1 MAVGR
6 QAMRVAYFTAGTV
19 GAGHLMRGIA
29 IGRGLRRAGF
39 GGAYRMFGPRLPFPA
54 ARRAG
59 LPADPADAADAADAG
74 AGPDAYQE
82 VEVESDAALRQPH
95 LAQTSGLA
103 RALAAFAPDL
113 LLVDLFWAP
122 LRWVLPALSCP
133 AWLLVRRCPAVWLQ
147 GPPGLPFQRGQYER
161 LLAIEPLAQ
170 GDLDARLD
178 PIVVA
183 NPDECRTPAELRELW
198 HLPAGA
204 DLVAVAHAGEAGELA
219 VLRQAAG
226 VAAPLVF
233 DLFDASAPFPAAP
246 WLAAADRVVA
256 GLGYNSY
263 WEARWLGF
271 ATRTRFV
278 AFRRSIDDQD
288 GRLAAGAAS
297 VMRGNGADT
306 LARLILG

>member
-1 MAVGR
+1 
-6 QAMRVAYFTAGTV
+6 V
-19 GAGHLMRGIA
+19 GAGHLMRGLA

-54 ARRAG
+54 ARLLGDDVYEEMAI
-59 LPADPADAADAADAG
+59 
-74 AGPDAYQE
+74 E
-82 VEVESDAALRQPH
+82 TDAALRERH

-122 LRWVLPALSCP
+122 LYWVLPALACP
-133 AWLLVRRCPAVWLQ
+133 AWLLVRRCPPIWLQ
-147 GPPGLPFQRGQYER
+147 GPPGLPFERGQYQR

-170 GDLDARLD
+170 GELDRQLD

-183 NPDECRTPAELRELW
+183 NPDERRTATELRERYAV
-198 HLPAGA
+198 PAS
-204 DLVAVAHAGEAGELA
+204 DELVAVAHAGQAGELTT
-219 VLRQAAG
+219 LRQAAG
-226 VAAPLVF
+226 AAAPLVF
-233 DLFDASAPFPAAP
+233 DLFDPAAPFPAAP

-271 ATRTRFV
+271 AARTRFV
-278 AFRRSIDDQD
+278 PFRRSIDDQD
-288 GRLAAGAAS
+288 GRRAGGAAYS
-297 VMRGNGADT
+297 MRENGADT